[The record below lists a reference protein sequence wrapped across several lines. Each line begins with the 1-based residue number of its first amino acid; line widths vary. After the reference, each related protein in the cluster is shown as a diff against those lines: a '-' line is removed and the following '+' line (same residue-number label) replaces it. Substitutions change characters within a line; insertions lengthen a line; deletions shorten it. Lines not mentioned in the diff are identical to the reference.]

1 MKLRHVVSFIAF
13 VLMIAF
19 SINYIASLGVRIKP
33 PANRT
38 DLSMT
43 VADINGLVV
52 DSNVLLRGV
61 PVGKVTNITGSL
73 DGATVDFYIDGHFRV
88 PVDSDVRIDNLSS
101 LGETYIGLVPKTQD
115 GPVLRDGQHIAT
127 SRVIQPPSI
136 TELAVSVTR
145 VLNQLDPNAVERI
158 LGESDTALPDPDSAL
173 PNLSHAGKLLRTTAV
188 DMHGHGRV
196 LLSNFQTLLRNAG
209 WLGPAI
215 AGSTPGLQY
224 LYVGFKRDLDG
235 IGAMIWGVDGNN
247 LVMLT
252 ALNTLLSRIQKLL
265 DSNGGDLKVLGEA
278 LQPKVKGIA
287 GALLTFDPSQI
298 LANIV
303 NALPQDG
310 AITLHV
316 TIPQN

>member
-1 MKLRHVVSFIAF
+1 
-13 VLMIAF
+13 MIAF
-19 SINYIASLGVRIKP
+19 SLSYIGSLGVRVKP
-33 PANRT
+33 PSNRT

-43 VADINGLVV
+43 VADINGLEI

-61 PVGKVTNITGSL
+61 QVGKVTKIDTSV
-73 DGATVDFYIDGHFRV
+73 DGATVDFYIDGRYRV
-88 PVDSDVRIDNLSS
+88 PEDCDVHLDNLSA
-101 LGETYIGLVPKTQD
+101 LGETYIGLVPRRHG
-115 GPVLRDGQHIAT
+115 GPMFHEGQHIAT
-127 SRVIQPPSI
+127 KSVIQPPSI

-145 VLNQLDPNAVERI
+145 VLSQLDPNAVERI
-158 LGESDTALPDPDSAL
+158 LNEADTALPTPDLVL
-173 PNLSHAGKLLRTTAV
+173 PNMSHAGKLLRSTAV

-215 AGSTPGLQY
+215 AGGTPGLEY

-235 IGAMIWGVDGNN
+235 IGSMVWGVDGNN
-247 LVMLT
+247 LVMLA
-252 ALNTLLSRIQKLL
+252 ALNTLLNRIQRLL

-278 LQPKVKGIA
+278 LKPKVKGIA
-287 GALLTFDPSQI
+287 GSLLTVDPSQI
-298 LANIV
+298 LSNIV
-303 NALPQDG
+303 DALPEDG

>member
-1 MKLRHVVSFIAF
+1 MKVRNVVSFTAF
-13 VLMIAF
+13 GLMIVL
-19 SINYIASLGVRIKP
+19 SVGYIASLGVRIKP
-33 PANRT
+33 PSNRT

-43 VADINGLVV
+43 IADINGLVV

-61 PVGKVTNITGSL
+61 PVGKVTKIAGAL
-73 DGATVDFYIDGHFRV
+73 DGATVDFYIDGRFHV
-88 PVDSDVRIDNLSS
+88 PVDCDVRIDNLSS
-101 LGETYIGLVPKTQD
+101 LGETYIGLVPRSEG
-115 GPVLRDGQHIAT
+115 GPVFRDGQHVAT
-127 SRVIQPPSI
+127 QRIIQPPSI

-145 VLNQLDPNAVERI
+145 VLNQLDPSAVERI
-158 LGESDTALPDPDSAL
+158 LRESDTALPNPDSVL
-173 PNLSHAGKLLRTTAV
+173 PNLSHAGKLLRNTAV

-215 AGSTPGLQY
+215 AGGTPGLQY

-235 IGAMIWGVDGNN
+235 VGTMIWGVDGNN

-252 ALNTLLSRIQKLL
+252 ALNTLLNRIQRLL

-298 LANIV
+298 LSNIV
-303 NALPQDG
+303 DALPEDG

-316 TIPQN
+316 TIPPN